1 MNPPAAAIIAAAGSG
16 TRMQSSVPKQFLTL
30 AGVPMLVHPVRT
42 FARCA
47 CIGQVVV
54 VVADER
60 VGSTKQMLSEQSI
73 GGAPIT
79 VVSGGRRRQDSVKN
93 GLAALSDEIEI
104 VLVHDG
110 ARPLVSKELIER
122 CYAEIRSS
130 GAALAA
136 IEVKDTLKQQG
147 AEYRVQATLDRQGVW
162 QAQTPQGA
170 RRELLEQAY
179 LAANDTEV
187 TDEATLLENAA
198 IKVRLVPGE
207 EQNFKITRQED
218 LLLAQAIMNQQAPSM
233 RIGHGFDA
241 HRYAENRKL
250 VLGGVE
256 IPYRCGLAGHS
267 DADVVCH
274 ALCDAILGAA
284 GSGDIGRHF
293 PDSDEQFRDISSLLL
308 LERVVMLAAGQG
320 LVLANADITIVCQAP
335 KLAPYM
341 QQMLTRL
348 ARHCQVEAERLNIK
362 ATTTEK
368 MGYTGREEGIS
379 CHAVVLMENRKR

>member
-1 MNPPAAAIIAAAGSG
+1 MNPTAAAIIAAAGSG
-16 TRMQSSVPKQFLTL
+16 TRMQSSVPKQFLPL

-47 CIGQVVV
+47 CIGQVIV

-93 GLAALSDEIEI
+93 GLAALHDEIEI

-110 ARPLVSKELIER
+110 ARPLVSKDLIER
-122 CYAEIRSS
+122 CYAEIRNS

-147 AEYRVQATLDRQGVW
+147 DEYRVQATLDRQGVW

-198 IKVRLVPGE
+198 IAVWLVPGE

-335 KLAPYM
+335 KLAPYIH
-341 QQMLTRL
+341 QMLTRL

-379 CHAVVLMENRKR
+379 CHAVVLMESRKR

>member
-16 TRMQSSVPKQFLTL
+16 TRMQSSVPKQFLPL

-93 GLAALSDEIEI
+93 GLAALNDEIEI

-110 ARPLVSKELIER
+110 ARPLVSKDLIER

-147 AEYRVQATLDRQGVW
+147 DEYRVQATLDRQGVW

-179 LAANDTEV
+179 LAANDNEV
-187 TDEATLLENAA
+187 TDEATLLENVA

-293 PDSDEQFRDISSLLL
+293 PDSDEQFKDISSLLL

-320 LVLANADITIVCQAP
+320 LALANADITIVCQAP

-379 CHAVVLMENRKR
+379 CHAVVLMENKKR

>member
-16 TRMQSSVPKQFLTL
+16 TRMQSSVPKQFLPL

-60 VGSTKQMLSEQSI
+60 VGSTKQMLSQQSI

-110 ARPLVSKELIER
+110 ARPLVSKDLIER
-122 CYAEIRSS
+122 CYAEITSS

-218 LLLAQAIMNQQAPSM
+218 LLLAQAIMNQQTPSM

-320 LVLANADITIVCQAP
+320 LALANADITIVCQAP

-379 CHAVVLMENRKR
+379 CHAVVLMENKTR

>member
-1 MNPPAAAIIAAAGSG
+1 
-16 TRMQSSVPKQFLTL
+16 
-30 AGVPMLVHPVRT
+30 
-42 FARCA
+42 
-47 CIGQVVV
+47 
-54 VVADER
+54 
-60 VGSTKQMLSEQSI
+60 
-73 GGAPIT
+73 
-79 VVSGGRRRQDSVKN
+79 
-93 GLAALSDEIEI
+93 
-104 VLVHDG
+104 
-110 ARPLVSKELIER
+110 
-122 CYAEIRSS
+122 
-130 GAALAA
+130 
-136 IEVKDTLKQQG
+136 
-147 AEYRVQATLDRQGVW
+147 
-162 QAQTPQGA
+162 
-170 RRELLEQAY
+170 
-179 LAANDTEV
+179 
-187 TDEATLLENAA
+187 
-198 IKVRLVPGE
+198 
-207 EQNFKITRQED
+207 
-218 LLLAQAIMNQQAPSM
+218 M

-293 PDSDEQFRDISSLLL
+293 PDSDEQFKDISSLLL
-308 LERVVMLAAGQG
+308 LERVVTLAAGQG
-320 LVLANADITIVCQAP
+320 LALANADITIVCQAP

-379 CHAVVLMENRKR
+379 CHAVVLMENKTI